1 LKPEAGWHPSN
12 PVVERSWDAVFIA
25 KNRKDLKKFRA
36 FLNFFF
42 YVPIIK
48 S

>member
-36 FLNFFF
+36 FLNFLF